1 MPRPPGWHE
10 TGSVNLRFG
19 SIAHPLVYEVNTWP
33 WLARLGATAGR
44 PVNLGSVP
52 DAVWDDLAG
61 LGIDAVWLMGVWQR
75 SPTGIAIALAT
86 PDLVASFR
94 AALPDYTEA
103 DVVGSPY
110 CIRRYVVDDHLGGP
124 AGLAAAREALAARGV
139 GLVLDFVPNH
149 VAPDHPWARQ
159 RPELFV
165 AGSTGDLRA
174 DPASFVEVGGRVLA
188 RGRDPYFPA
197 WPDVVQLNA
206 FAPALRQA
214 AVDTL
219 GAIAAQCD
227 GVRCDMAMLMM
238 NDVFAK
244 TWGDRAG
251 PRPALDYWDEVIAA
265 VHRSRPGFTFVAEAY
280 WDLEWDLMQQGFD
293 HCYDKRLYDRLVA
306 GDADPVRLH
315 LTAEAGYQR
324 RLLRFVE
331 NHDEP
336 RAAATFPP
344 ERLRA
349 AMVATL
355 TQTGARLVHDGQL
368 TGARVHLPVFLG
380 RAPAEVPDDDL
391 AAFGRR
397 LLAVVGDPTLGDGD
411 WRLCQVSG
419 WPGND
424 GYRDLV
430 AWSWDGEAGRRLVVV
445 NLGPERA
452 AGAVRTA
459 WDDLR
464 GRDCRLVDPTQGV
477 TFDRRGD
484 DLVDGLY
491 VELAAGGW
499 HLLVV
504 EEAG

>member
-1 MPRPPGWHE
+1 V
-10 TGSVNLRFG
+10 SLRFG
-19 SIAHPLVYEVNTWP
+19 AIAHPLVYEVNTWA
-33 WLARLGATAGR
+33 WLAGLRATAGR
-44 PVNLGSVP
+44 PVDLGSVP
-52 DAVWDDLAG
+52 EAAWDELAA
-61 LGIDAVWLMGVWQR
+61 LGVDAVWLMGVWRR
-75 SPTGIAIALAT
+75 SPSGIAIALAD
-86 PDLVASFR
+86 PGLVASFR
-94 AALPDYTEA
+94 AALPDYREA

-110 CIRRYVVDDHLGGP
+110 CIRGYQVDDHLGGP
-124 AGLAAAREALAARGV
+124 SGLAAAREALAARGV

-149 VAPDHPWARQ
+149 VAPDHPWARE

-165 AGSTGDLRA
+165 AGSEDDLRA
-174 DPASFVEVGGRVLA
+174 DPASFVQVAGRVLA

-206 FAPALRQA
+206 FAPALRLA
-214 AVDTL
+214 AVETL
-219 GAIAAQCD
+219 QDIAERCD

-251 PRPALDYWDEVIAA
+251 PRPEADYWDEVIAA
-265 VHRSRPGFTFVAEAY
+265 VRRSHPSFTFVAEAY

-306 GDADPVRLH
+306 GDAEPVRLH
-315 LTAEAGYQR
+315 LTAEAAYQR
-324 RLLRFVE
+324 RLLRFLE

-344 ERLRA
+344 DRLRA

-380 RAPAEVPDDDL
+380 RAPAEPPDLDL

-397 LLAVVGDPTLGDGD
+397 LLAVVGDATLRDGD
-411 WRLCQVSG
+411 WRLCEVSG

-424 GYRDLV
+424 GHRDLV
-430 AWSWDGEAGRRLVVV
+430 AWSWDGDAGRRLLVV
-445 NLGPERA
+445 NLGTGRA
-452 AGAVRTA
+452 AGHVRTA
-459 WDDLR
+459 WEDLR
-464 GRDCRLVDPTQGV
+464 GRDCRLVDPTQDAR
-477 TFDRRGD
+477 FDRRAD

-491 VELAAGGW
+491 VELAPGGW
-499 HLLVV
+499 HLLAV
-504 EEAG
+504 EAAG

>member
-1 MPRPPGWHE
+1 M
-10 TGSVNLRFG
+10 SLRFG
-19 SIAHPLVYEVNTWP
+19 AIAHPLVYEVNTWA
-33 WLARLGATAGR
+33 WLAGLGATAGR
-44 PVNLGSVP
+44 PVFLGSVP
-52 DAVWDDLAG
+52 EAAWDELAG
-61 LGIDAVWLMGVWQR
+61 LGVDAVWLMGVWRR
-75 SPTGIAIALAT
+75 SPAGVAIALAD
-86 PDLVASFR
+86 PRLVASFR
-94 AALPDYTEA
+94 AALPDYQDD

-110 CIRRYVVDDHLGGP
+110 CIRGYQVDDHLGGP
-124 AGLAAAREALAARGV
+124 SGLAAAREALAARGV

-149 VAPDHPWARQ
+149 VAPDHPWTRE

-165 AGSTGDLRA
+165 AGSQDDLRA
-174 DPASFVEVGGRVLA
+174 DPASFVQVNGRVLA

-206 FAPALRQA
+206 FAPALRLA
-214 AVDTL
+214 AVETL
-219 GAIAAQCD
+219 QDIAERCD

-251 PRPALDYWDEVIAA
+251 PRPEADYWDEVIAM
-265 VHRSRPGFTFVAEAY
+265 VRRSHPNFTFVAEAY

-306 GDADPVRLH
+306 GDAEPVRLH
-315 LTAEAGYQR
+315 LTGEAAYQR
-324 RLLRFVE
+324 RLLRFLE

-336 RAAATFPP
+336 RAAATLPP
-344 ERLRA
+344 GRLRA
-349 AMVATL
+349 ATVATL

-368 TGARVHLPVFLG
+368 TGAHVHLPVFLG
-380 RAPAEVPDDDL
+380 RAPAEPPDHDL

-397 LLAVVGDPTLGDGD
+397 LLAVVSDTTLRDGD
-411 WRLCQVSG
+411 WRLCEVSG

-430 AWSWDGEAGRRLVVV
+430 AWAWDGDAGRRLVVV
-445 NLGPERA
+445 NLGADRA
-452 AGAVRTA
+452 AGHIRTA
-459 WDDLR
+459 WEDLR
-464 GRDCRLVDPTQGV
+464 GRDCRLVDPTQDA

-491 VELAAGGW
+491 VELAPGAW
-499 HLLVV
+499 HLLAV